1 MGRATVDRRYYGLA
15 APYCTNMAKPRINR
29 AREDRI
35 EMQVVV
41 DAYGPEERAMGW
53 YYYLDEK
60 LAVPFE
66 ARVKAELPS
75 SPLNIGDHVEVL
87 GMAPE
92 QACERDMLVWVRWPK
107 RKLAVPLSQ
116 LVPLT
121 DENATNEAVADW
133 HYWMSHGYEF

>member
-1 MGRATVDRRYYGLA
+1 M
-15 APYCTNMAKPRINR
+15 
-29 AREDRI
+29 E
-35 EMQVVV
+35 VVV

-66 ARVKAELPS
+66 ARVRTELPS
-75 SPLNIGDHVEVL
+75 SPLNIGDKVEVL

-92 QACERDMLVWVRWPK
+92 PACETDMLVWVRWPR

-116 LVPLT
+116 LVPLID
-121 DENATNEAVADW
+121 DEATNEAVADW

>member
-1 MGRATVDRRYYGLA
+1 MVWLR
-15 APYCTNMAKPRINR
+15 PYCTTMPKPRINR

-35 EMQVVV
+35 EMEVVV
-41 DAYGPEERAMGW
+41 DAYGSDERAMGW

-66 ARVKAELPS
+66 ARVGTGLPS
-75 SPLNIGDHVEVL
+75 SPLSVGDKVEVL

-92 QACERDMLVWVRWPK
+92 QACAADMLVWVRWPK

-116 LVPLT
+116 LVALIE
-121 DENATNEAVADW
+121 DEATNEAVADW
-133 HYWMSHGYEF
+133 HYWVSHGYEF

>member
-1 MGRATVDRRYYGLA
+1 MPKLS
-15 APYCTNMAKPRINR
+15 INR

-35 EMQVVV
+35 QMEVVV

-60 LAVPFE
+60 LAVPFQ
-66 ARVKAELPS
+66 ARVATELPS
-75 SPLNIGDHVEVL
+75 SALNLGDKVEVL

-92 QACERDMLVWVRWPK
+92 QACETDMLVWVRWPK

-116 LVPLT
+116 LVPLID
-121 DENATNEAVADW
+121 DEATNEAVADW
-133 HYWMSHGYEF
+133 HYWVSHGYEF

>member
-1 MGRATVDRRYYGLA
+1 MVWLR
-15 APYCTNMAKPRINR
+15 PYCTTMPKPRINR

-35 EMQVVV
+35 EMEVVV
-41 DAYGPEERAMGW
+41 DAYGSDERAMGW

-66 ARVKAELPS
+66 ARVRTGLPS
-75 SPLNIGDHVEVL
+75 SPLSVGDKVEVL

-92 QACERDMLVWVRWPK
+92 QACEADMLVWVRWPK

-116 LVPLT
+116 LVALIE
-121 DENATNEAVADW
+121 DEATNEAVADW
-133 HYWMSHGYEF
+133 HYWVSHGYEF

>member
-1 MGRATVDRRYYGLA
+1 M
-15 APYCTNMAKPRINR
+15 PKPRINR

-35 EMQVVV
+35 QMEVVV

-66 ARVKAELPS
+66 ARVATELPNS
-75 SPLNIGDHVEVL
+75 ALNLGDKVEVL

-92 QACERDMLVWVRWPK
+92 QACETDMLVWVRWPK

-116 LVPLT
+116 LVPLID
-121 DENATNEAVADW
+121 DEATNQAVADW
-133 HYWMSHGYEF
+133 HYWVSHGYEF

>member
-1 MGRATVDRRYYGLA
+1 MCFIRTIM
-15 APYCTNMAKPRINR
+15 PQPKINR

-35 EMQVVV
+35 EMDVVV

-60 LAVPFE
+60 LAVPFQ
-66 ARVKAELPS
+66 ACVKTQVPS
-75 SPLNIGDHVEVL
+75 SPLNIGDKVEVL

-92 QACERDMLVWVRWPK
+92 EACETDMLVWVPWPK

-116 LVPLT
+116 LAPLIN
-121 DENATNEAVADW
+121 DKATKQAVADW
-133 HYWMSHGYEF
+133 HYWVSQGYQF

>member
-1 MGRATVDRRYYGLA
+1 M
-15 APYCTNMAKPRINR
+15 
-29 AREDRI
+29 E
-35 EMQVVV
+35 VVV

-66 ARVKAELPS
+66 ARVATELPNS
-75 SPLNIGDHVEVL
+75 ALNLGDKVEVL

-92 QACERDMLVWVRWPK
+92 QACETDMLVWVRWPK

-116 LVPLT
+116 LVPLID
-121 DENATNEAVADW
+121 DEATNQAVADW
-133 HYWMSHGYEF
+133 HYWVSHGYEF

>member
-1 MGRATVDRRYYGLA
+1 M
-15 APYCTNMAKPRINR
+15 PKPSING

-35 EMQVVV
+35 QMEVVV

-60 LAVPFE
+60 LAVPFQ
-66 ARVKAELPS
+66 ARVATELPS
-75 SPLNIGDHVEVL
+75 SALNLGDKVEVL

-92 QACERDMLVWVRWPK
+92 QACETDMLVWVRWPK

-116 LVPLT
+116 LVPLID
-121 DENATNEAVADW
+121 DEATNQAVGDW
-133 HYWMSHGYEF
+133 HYWVSHGYEF

>member
-1 MGRATVDRRYYGLA
+1 MGWLRT
-15 APYCTNMAKPRINR
+15 YCTTMPKPRINR

-35 EMQVVV
+35 EMEVVV
-41 DAYGPEERAMGW
+41 DAYGCDERAMGW

-66 ARVKAELPS
+66 ARVRTELPS
-75 SPLNIGDHVEVL
+75 SPLSVGDKVEVL

-92 QACERDMLVWVRWPK
+92 GACEADMLVWVRWPR

-116 LVPLT
+116 LVALID
-121 DENATNEAVADW
+121 DEATNEAIADW
-133 HYWMSHGYEF
+133 HYWVSHGYEF